1 MNKRYRETDQDRD
14 QKRGLQQEEAER
26 ERARQQSGDP
36 RENDESRADRGRQRS
51 QPGCG
56 QSQSEDIPPR
66 QQGGWQS
73 EMEREFE
80 DGADRSRN
88 ATTRICRGA
97 AVRPL

>member
-1 MNKRYRETDQDRD
+1 MNKRYRETDQGRD

-51 QPGCG
+51 QPGRG

-73 EMEREFE
+73 EMEREIE
-80 DGADRSRN
+80 ERSGPQSERN
-88 ATTRICRGA
+88 D
-97 AVRPL
+97 